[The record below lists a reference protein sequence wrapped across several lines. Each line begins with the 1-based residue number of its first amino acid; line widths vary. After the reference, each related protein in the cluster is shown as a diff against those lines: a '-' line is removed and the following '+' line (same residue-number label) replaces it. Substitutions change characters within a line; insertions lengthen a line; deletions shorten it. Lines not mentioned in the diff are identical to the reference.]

1 MTKLKLKPVAA
12 VIGILLFGTLLL
24 PNSSAQTAA
33 DRREKA
39 FPINTFTDK
48 TQQPEELFVEPAFV
62 PDVIDR
68 AEKRPDVPPVFQRK
82 RHFKTFENY
91 EKDRIDQMFAD
102 GEIENEELPPVEPKP
117 FDVRKINADPPPLGR
132 SSGRWVIPDGATEYG
147 VEFGYAPDIATWMSG
162 PKYYDINDRGH
173 ILGAVRWGKILGTRA
188 FVTYSWAVEIIPLN
202 VALNNEVDNPNYLE
216 GSVGEPPRNREHTW
230 GVGINP
236 ASFRFIFFPQ
246 YRLRPQLGAGFGIVR
261 HYSRVPTVE
270 GTKMNFQVDFQIGG
284 QYMLKENKAL
294 NFGYRYYHFSNLYL
308 FNFNPGYNVNMFF
321 VGYSVFK

>member
-1 MTKLKLKPVAA
+1 MTLQKTAA
-12 VIGILLFGTLLL
+12 LRRFARALFLMLILTGVSVGQEISGT
-24 PNSSAQTAA
+24 NSSNTPKFVGPVKY
-33 DRREKA
+33 DRFGAGLDRSSKA
-39 FPINTFTDK
+39 FAVDS
-48 TQQPEELFVEPAFV
+48 
-62 PDVIDR
+62 DR
-68 AEKRPDVPPVFQRK
+68 AERFERPSPELKLELLAAEKFLPRK
-82 RHFKTFENY
+82 RTALVSSI
-91 EKDRIDQMFAD
+91 EKDDEPFIYLPIAE
-102 GEIENEELPPVEPKP
+102 GAAEIEKAG
-117 FDVRKINADPPPLGR
+117 RAAMRGR

-147 VEFGYAPDIATWMSG
+147 VEFGFAPGIATWMSG
-162 PKYYDINDRGH
+162 PKYYDIEDRGH

-188 FVTYSWAVEIIPLN
+188 FVTYSWAVEIIPIN
-202 VALNNEVDNPNYLE
+202 VALNNEVDNPRYLE

-246 YRLRPQLGAGFGIVR
+246 YRLRPQLGAGFGVVR
-261 HYSRVPTVE
+261 HHSRVPTVE

-284 QYMLKENKAL
+284 QYMLKENNAL